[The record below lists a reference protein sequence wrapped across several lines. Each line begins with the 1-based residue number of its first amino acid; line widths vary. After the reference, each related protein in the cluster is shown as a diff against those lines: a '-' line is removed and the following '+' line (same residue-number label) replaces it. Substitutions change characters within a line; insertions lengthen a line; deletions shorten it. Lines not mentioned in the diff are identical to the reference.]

1 MKSIANFTSVFHG
14 QSLRAIAVLS
24 LILGAGS
31 TLWGQTAT
39 GNILGRVTDPTQA
52 VMAGVVVTAADPEK
66 GLTFRTVTDQ
76 EGIYRFFYL
85 APATYTLRFEHP
97 GFAALERKGVLLQSN
112 ETPNVDVE
120 LAVGNVAQK
129 TEVSAAAALV
139 ETSTSTTGTQLP
151 GKEMNALPIMQRYTW
166 MSMYLMPDVTSMN
179 GFHIDGQRDR
189 GLGYTLDGIVGTQP
203 VIGGEATNTTVSTTA
218 NAIEEVKMASTV
230 LPAEFGHSAGG
241 LLSATYKA
249 GTNRLHFEGE
259 DRYVNNAML
268 HRAYFNLGNAPF
280 SYHELASVASGP
292 VFIPKI
298 YNGKN
303 KTFFLF
309 GWSMHHERY
318 NQSVFTTVPTPAELG
333 GDFTFGGKGYPIYDP
348 ASTKLV
354 NGLWSNNPFP
364 GNIIPQNRFD
374 PAVVKFLSHSPW
386 DVPNVPGAALTA
398 TGPLLNNNN
407 TSTYYSYRYRY
418 DEKVDHNFSDKNR
431 IFGRASEVVNRAV
444 GDQIGINWRLL
455 D

>member
-1 MKSIANFTSVFHG
+1 MNSIANFTSVFYR
-14 QSLRAIAVLS
+14 QSLRAVAVLS
-24 LILGAGS
+24 LIVAAGS
-31 TLWGQTAT
+31 ALWGQTAT
-39 GNILGRVTDPTQA
+39 GNIVGRVTDPTQA
-52 VMAGVVVTAADPEK
+52 VMAGVTVTAADPEK

-76 EGIYRFFYL
+76 EGIYRFYYL

-120 LAVGNVAQK
+120 LAVGNVTQK

-241 LLSATYKA
+241 LLSATYKSGQPPA
-249 GTNRLHFEGE
+249 FRRRRPLREQ
-259 DRYVNNAML
+259 RNA
-268 HRAYFNLGNAPF
+268 A
-280 SYHELASVASGP
+280 
-292 VFIPKI
+292 
-298 YNGKN
+298 
-303 KTFFLF
+303 
-309 GWSMHHERY
+309 
-318 NQSVFTTVPTPAELG
+318 QSVLQSG
-333 GDFTFGGKGYPIYDP
+333 
-348 ASTKLV
+348 
-354 NGLWSNNPFP
+354 
-364 GNIIPQNRFD
+364 
-374 PAVVKFLSHSPW
+374 
-386 DVPNVPGAALTA
+386 
-398 TGPLLNNNN
+398 
-407 TSTYYSYRYRY
+407 
-418 DEKVDHNFSDKNR
+418 
-431 IFGRASEVVNRAV
+431 
-444 GDQIGINWRLL
+444 
-455 D
+455 